1 MPTHTFSL
9 SPTHTDV
16 NFPLDLSHM
25 NNHSLSLDS
34 AFTYSFSFPHTLISL
49 WVIRNNTFSLHTI
62 TNSLSITQ
70 SHTITLSLYKLS
82 ITLSL
87 SLSLFP
93 THTFFLSLSFPPTL
107 SFSLYLSLSLSH
119 TTTLSLYLH
128 TIYLLLLLSLSLS
141 LLHALFAPSQ
151 MLSII
156 L

>member
-87 SLSLFP
+87 SLS
-93 THTFFLSLSFPPTL
+93 FPPTL
-107 SFSLYLSLSLSH
+107 SFSLSLSHPHVLSLSISLSLSH